1 MSENIDPKAKQEFL
15 TMIGHSLEV
24 LEGGLI
30 SDVNRQ
36 SIRNG
41 ILEAIS
47 NLMDQRDAANARAEK
62 AEAELARLKNLLIAW
77 NLEPDGTY
85 NQPAYWALNSEASK
99 LAWEAYELAQEGGE
113 E

>member
-62 AEAELARLKNLLIAW
+62 AEARAERLQAVLQGLMQFHPEDELGPQTEEYWTPEYKAAMDAARDALK
-77 NLEPDGTY
+77 
-85 NQPAYWALNSEASK
+85 
-99 LAWEAYELAQEGGE
+99 GGE
-113 E
+113 